1 MFARKGRGCG
11 TALILFLAVAGVCSA
26 ESNLHRNV
34 LSNRDVVTL
43 AKAGFDEEFL
53 VSVIVSSRTHFD
65 TSADGLAALAEQG
78 VTQRIIEVM
87 MNPEVATPPAAAPAP
102 AVAVAAKPIRASKVS
117 PARLAI
123 MENAPYYE
131 SKSVFFGAW
140 KKKVGVGAA
149 PPPKESRSSHLG
161 SLYSGAM
168 VQQKYLP
175 VGGPPAPTQTVQYA
189 VAR

>member
-1 MFARKGRGCG
+1 MFARKSCRCG
-11 TALILFLAVAGVCSA
+11 TALTLFFAVAGMYGA
-26 ESNLHRNV
+26 ENNLQRNV

-53 VSVIVSSRTHFD
+53 VNIIVSSRTHFD
-65 TSADGLAALAEQG
+65 TSADALAALAEQG
-78 VTQRIIEVM
+78 VTQRIVEVM
-87 MNPEVATPPAAAPAP
+87 MNPGVTMISPGAPAP
-102 AVAVAAKPIRASKVS
+102 VAAKSIRASKVS

-140 KKKVGVGAA
+140 KKKVGVGA
-149 PPPKESRSSHLG
+149 PPPKETNSSHLG
-161 SLYSGAM
+161 SLY

-175 VGGPPAPTQTVQYA
+175 VGQTVQYA